1 MSPRNGLAVINV
13 DIDDSNNNIDID
25 PILLQLSNPS
35 RQARQARHLTPRR
48 TSASASASAG
58 ASASASPPTCV
69 TDNGG

>member
-35 RQARQARHLTPRR
+35 RQARHLTPRR
-48 TSASASASAG
+48 TSAS